1 MKNDGQVG
9 QGIYSICLSGP
20 PGAGKSFYAKTHK
33 KVLEKL
39 MGKEICLVKY
49 TCNTSTGKADLY
61 EEINITEAVVQNA
74 DKDKVI
80 LPGVVTKAIDL
91 VNEGKNVLLFLDE
104 YDKAREETDT
114 FLLDFLQ
121 DGEINTTQRGRIK
134 IKEEFLKNLQV
145 IICKNDYREE
155 LTGPLTRRLKF
166 IPLDYMKPD
175 MLCRVINNSLE
186 SINQAIRDSVIMLY
200 ASIYERKELFER
212 VPSCSECMQAIKDS
226 ETLMKIGANKSDI
239 VSTAIIANLFKTQND
254 IDTFESLV
262 QQKDN
267 ELIEWYDSI
276 IDAVGGKDTYTIDNL
291 KTEMARSFYPQQLKD
306 STKDLEEQKIK
317 LEAEIER
324 MGKESSEYEK
334 KIREIEEERK
344 KLKER
349 EKELKQREEET
360 QRLRKNATKDAKEIA
375 DSQLEEERKQL
386 SEAFEEREKELKQRE
401 EETQRLR
408 KNATKDA
415 KEIADS
421 QLEEERKQLSEAFE
435 EREKRLNEKVK
446 SQIDEANAQIEEMN
460 IAVDTKITDYNFIKA
475 KKQELEELLT
485 EKEKE
490 LMEVKRQLEKFLGRE
505 IVESDF
511 NTAQVEDEENQLK
524 ISGNKGFV
532 MQYQENGEIQK
543 IETENSRS
551 VFDYSDGQNWS
562 IIGEIVLERNEDQSK
577 FNFTT
582 ECTKKM
588 GKILT
593 GKNYDN
599 QKTVLCDDGIV
610 LYQGTNNRTI
620 AVRIIE
626 KEGKIYKNL
635 YRFYSNSMVTPI
647 QAFKMIINLVL
658 NTNAC
663 GTNIITKDIVEMRLK
678 SLICSNKKHT
688 SNDMCEF
695 EQIEE
700 GIYYLKYEN
709 TTEKSPSVIAK
720 KLIGEEGLNCST
732 KGIQEEELRM
742 IEEKAF
748 IKHSEIINGEE
759 MEKIDKIKEIKEI
772 RMGAI
777 EGER

>member
-1 MKNDGQVG
+1 METYPGKPSAAPNPMGFN
-9 QGIYSICLSGP
+9 GI
-20 PGAGKSFYAKTHK
+20 
-33 KVLEKL
+33 
-39 MGKEICLVKY
+39 
-49 TCNTSTGKADLY
+49 D
-61 EEINITEAVVQNA
+61 Q
-74 DKDKVI
+74 
-80 LPGVVTKAIDL
+80 
-91 VNEGKNVLLFLDE
+91 
-104 YDKAREETDT
+104 
-114 FLLDFLQ
+114 
-121 DGEINTTQRGRIK
+121 QR
-134 IKEEFLKNLQV
+134 NH
-145 IICKNDYREE
+145 
-155 LTGPLTRRLKF
+155 TR
-166 IPLDYMKPD
+166 
-175 MLCRVINNSLE
+175 
-186 SINQAIRDSVIMLY
+186 
-200 ASIYERKELFER
+200 
-212 VPSCSECMQAIKDS
+212 
-226 ETLMKIGANKSDI
+226 
-239 VSTAIIANLFKTQND
+239 
-254 IDTFESLV
+254 
-262 QQKDN
+262 
-267 ELIEWYDSI
+267 

-349 EKELKQREEET
+349 EKELE
-360 QRLRKNATKDAKEIA
+360 
-375 DSQLEEERKQL
+375 
-386 SEAFEEREKELKQRE
+386 QRE

-475 KKQELEELLT
+475 KKQELEEILT